1 MANAVLPFVYVGLG
15 GFIGAALRYGATLLT
30 SGSTL
35 TLPWGTLISNLV
47 GCFAIGM
54 LAAFASEIEAV
65 SPEARLF
72 LATGLCGGFTT
83 MSSFI
88 YELAQY
94 LRSGEILLGSVYF
107 GATLVGAMLLF
118 YLGSSLVLLLRN
130 L

>member
-1 MANAVLPFVYVGLG
+1 MANAVLPLVYVGLG
-15 GFIGAALRYGATLLT
+15 GFVGAVLRYGATLATASFSLT
-30 SGSTL
+30 V
-35 TLPWGTLISNLV
+35 PWGTLISNLA
-47 GCFAIGM
+47 GCFSIGV
-54 LAAFASEIEAV
+54 LAAFAADVDTV

-94 LRSGEILLGSVYF
+94 LRNGEMLFGAVYF
-107 GATLVGAMLLF
+107 GATLIGAMLLF
-118 YLGSSLVLLLRN
+118 YLGSSLVLLLRS